1 VGAGTAQGEQVYVL
15 GKSTKAPEMPVSS
28 QTKTFAT
35 NLMAY
40 GASEVAAKA
49 SRLLVVIA
57 VARTLDLTQIGIA
70 ASAMAAGDIL
80 KALTENGVG
89 QRIIAASDE
98 QLEATCR
105 TARGIFWFWCIG
117 LFAVQSVLAVA
128 LWLWGGSPLLA
139 GLIFLMGLEYLFM
152 PAGLVQVALAM
163 RAGKLR
169 KTAAIAGAQVVGANL
184 LSIVLIVIY
193 PSALALILPRV
204 LSAPIWL
211 FAVRALHPWQPSP
224 VAVRAPLPPFISY
237 GWAVLSIEVVKVLR
251 LQGDKIVVGL
261 TMGADVLGL
270 YFMAFN
276 AGLSLSNAFATA
288 FSTVLFPHLSRAADY
303 SQTLRQ
309 SILTGL
315 GLITPVVLLQSVLA
329 PFYVPL
335 LLGPGWEQV
344 APLVSIL
351 CLVAIPTTL
360 WATAAGWLRVQG
372 RPQVELWMTGA
383 LAVAVLANTALLAPF
398 GLIPMALGYV
408 FCTTVL
414 MGLGAIRTLHR
425 DLFASVP
432 QVRA

>member
-1 VGAGTAQGEQVYVL
+1 MTFSPTT
-15 GKSTKAPEMPVSS
+15 KSLAS
-28 QTKTFAT
+28 
-35 NLMAY
+35 NLIAY

-98 QLEATCR
+98 TLEATC
-105 TARGIFWFWCIG
+105 TAARRIFWIWCFG
-117 LFAVQSVLAVA
+117 LFVLQA
-128 LWLWGGSPLLA
+128 LIAGALYMSGGSTLLA
-139 GLIFLMGLEYLFM
+139 GLILLMGLEYLFM

-163 RAGKLR
+163 RAGKMR
-169 KTAAIAGAQVVGANL
+169 QTAAIGGAQVVGANL
-184 LSIVLIVIY
+184 FSILLVLVY
-193 PSALALILPRV
+193 PSAIALILPRV

-211 FAVRALHPWQPSP
+211 FAVRALHPWTPKP
-224 VAVRAPLPPFISY
+224 GVTAAPLRPFIEY
-237 GWAVLSIEVVKVLR
+237 GWAVLGIEVVKVLR
-251 LQGDKIVVGL
+251 LQGDKIVVGM
-261 TMGADVLGL
+261 TMGPQALGL

-288 FSTVLFPHLSRAADY
+288 FSTVLFPHLSQSADPAAAM
-303 SQTLRQ
+303 RQ
-309 SILTGL
+309 SIMVGL
-315 GLITPVVLLQSVLA
+315 ALIAPVVILQSVFA

-335 LLGPGWEQV
+335 LLGDGWEEV

-372 RPQVELWMTGA
+372 KPQIELWMTCA
-383 LAVAVLANTALLAPF
+383 LAAAVLASTFLLAPF
-398 GLIPMALGYV
+398 GLFAMATGYLV
-408 FCTTVL
+408 VTGGL
-414 MGLGAIRTLHR
+414 MTLGAIYTLQS
-425 DLFASVP
+425 DLFHFNQ
-432 QVRA
+432 QVQS